1 MARRRHYYDPGS
13 NPQPSR
19 KLAEYTGADHQPR
32 IAVLSR
38 QLVRQMRR
46 TIEGEDFRRACD
58 RAHEMGWRI
67 PTNRGGPPEHQQRWR
82 GYWRACLDAELRG
95 DGGRPTPPS
104 QPAPLPGAEEQW
116 ERYEAQLSEY
126 FAAREAWIAGGRV
139 GDPPPHPVRPHTPGA
154 HP

>member
-19 KLAEYTGADHQPR
+19 RGGHPDGSR

-46 TIEGEDFRRACD
+46 NIAGEDFLSACNRAAKMD
-58 RAHEMGWRI
+58 WRI

-82 GYWRACLDAELRG
+82 AYWLACLDAELGG
-95 DGGRPTPPS
+95 DGGRPIPPS
-104 QPAPLPGAEEQW
+104 QPMPLRGDEEQW
-116 ERYEAQLSEY
+116 ERYEAQLTEY
-126 FAAREAWIAGGRV
+126 YAARAAWIEGGRV
-139 GDPPPHPVRPHTPGA
+139 GDPPAHPIRPHTPGA